1 LPSTATSS
9 AARLGSVDA
18 RSHLDSR
25 AVEPATW
32 ARGCVNSAD
41 EGAACKC
48 QFARV
53 AKNTPRRRYRRAW
66 VSVSTVGHTSAFCHN
81 CHGKSAVVFHVRL
94 PIWSGPETNL
104 YLYGP
109 SRTNS
114 LQQLCRDV
122 RVEQPTEA
130 CSRSV
135 LQMRSLFAPSRAVFW
150 TSDIGSSAGALL
162 RAASSIL
169 VCGGLNAGG

>member
-1 LPSTATSS
+1 MPSTATSS

-66 VSVSTVGHTSAFCHN
+66 VSVSTVRHTSASCHN

-104 YLYGP
+104 YLYGSSP
-109 SRTNS
+109 TNS
-114 LQQLCRDV
+114 LQQVLQGCPSRTADGSVLAV
-122 RVEQPTEA
+122 RFADALTL
-130 CSRSV
+130 RSV
-135 LQMRSLFAPSRAVFW
+135 AGGILDLRHRIQCR
-150 TSDIGSSAGALL
+150 GSS
-162 RAASSIL
+162 SSRF
-169 VCGGLNAGG
+169 